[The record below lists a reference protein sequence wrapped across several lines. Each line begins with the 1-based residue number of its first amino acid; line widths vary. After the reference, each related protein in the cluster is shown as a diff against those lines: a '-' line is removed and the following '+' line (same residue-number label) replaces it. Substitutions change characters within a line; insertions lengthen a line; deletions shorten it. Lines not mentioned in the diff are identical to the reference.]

1 MSFVSYAQNFEDV
14 MLWRALKQV
23 QGGFY
28 IDVGAAWPVEHS
40 VTKAFYDRGWQGINI
55 EPNPQLNQQL
65 QEERRR
71 DISLRVA
78 VSDHEGVL
86 PMSFVYDTGL
96 STLDEAIAEQHQSS
110 GWEADRQDVRVTTLA
125 AIWEQHVPTG
135 QSVHFLKVDV
145 KGFEESALR
154 GNDWTK
160 NRPWIVVV
168 EATLPMS
175 QVESHETWEPILL
188 DANYKL
194 AYVDGLNRYYLAAEH
209 AELILAFQYPPNVFD
224 GFVLSSQVQ
233 AEPRASR
240 AESAAEQAQL
250 RSSEAEARVA
260 NAEAAAQQ
268 AQTRSTEAESR
279 AASAEAAAQQA
290 QAAAHNAWLQHH
302 AIIHSTSWRVT
313 KPLRLAAVAAK
324 WLPRGGK
331 AWLMFA
337 PGSRPRRIL
346 RRMVLAAA
354 AQVQQR
360 PRLKAMALRGL
371 NHFPR
376 IKQRLQLARNSLLST
391 AAPVSEALPAQLSEL
406 SPHARRIYLRLEAA
420 IENNNKRVC

>member
-1 MSFVSYAQNFEDV
+1 MSFISYAQNYEDV

-40 VTKAFYDRGWQGINI
+40 VTKAFYDRGWRGINI

-65 QEERRR
+65 QNERRR

-125 AIWEQHVPTG
+125 AIWQQHVPPE

-145 KGFEESALR
+145 EGFEESALR
-154 GNDWTK
+154 GNDWTR

-175 QVESHETWEPILL
+175 QVESHEAWEPILR

-194 AYVDGLNRYYLAAEH
+194 VYVDGLNRYYLAAEH
-209 AELILAFQYPPNVFD
+209 TELMSAFQYPPNVFD

-233 AEPRASR
+233 AEARANS
-240 AESAAEQAQL
+240 AEAAAEQAQFRSSEAEAATL
-250 RSSEAEARVA
+250 QAQARSSEAEAR
-260 NAEAAAQQ
+260 
-268 AQTRSTEAESR
+268 
-279 AASAEAAAQQA
+279 AASAETAAQQA
-290 QAAAHNAWLQHH
+290 QAAAHNAWLQYQ
-302 AIIHSTSWRVT
+302 AVIHSTSWRLT
-313 KPLRLAAVAAK
+313 KPLRLVAVAAQ
-324 WLPRGGK
+324 WLACGGK
-331 AWLMFA
+331 AWLTLA

-346 RRMVLAAA
+346 RRMILASM

-360 PRLKAMALRGL
+360 PRLKAMVLREV
-371 NHFPR
+371 NRFPR
-376 IKQRLQLARNSLLST
+376 LKQRLQLTRNSLLST
-391 AAPVSEALPAQLSEL
+391 AVPVSEALPAQLSDL
-406 SPHARRIYLRLEAA
+406 SPHARRIYVRLKAA
-420 IENNNKRVC
+420 IEKNSKGIC